1 MAKLHIRRTIL
12 FIIIGVLCGLIY
24 SMVTPKVYEGIVQL
38 VISNP
43 GGGSIRPAG
52 FLSPDVQQVYD
63 TGQPR
68 NPLTE
73 LTILRGRGLFF
84 EALQETAT
92 KLGKPD
98 MIQDF
103 ERYYAMYDV
112 LGEKESD
119 AALIQARAF
128 EPEVAAELAN
138 TIANKYN
145 EQRVRVAREA
155 TGKSVAYLD
164 DQIEKAEIDL
174 SASLAARQAFKD
186 KNTIGDFEAALGQA
200 QLYETTTRQNLDQ
213 AKAALSAAEAEVIAS
228 RQNLRSS
235 SGRQEAERVESKN
248 PLITKLEGDLT
259 DLFAAKSRALAQY
272 YEDHPN
278 VKGIDDAIASVRKD
292 LAEARKKDMISS
304 SRVDRVD
311 PARTQIEVG
320 LAEALVKRD
329 TLRESV
335 QDYQVIANAQQQ
347 RIRTLAEAEKTLST
361 LEQNVKVQEAN
372 LGNLKLQRENL
383 KNRTDIGQSVAQI
396 IFPARASKEVV
407 FPDPLLVVLISVFG
421 GAALG
426 LLYSFAVESLR
437 LRIYT
442 SYQLAD
448 LTGLPVVASLPRLP
462 GTSARQITSSLG
474 TASPKIL
481 ESMRLLA
488 FSLVAQPSAG
498 CRKLLF
504 SGIDRGI
511 GTSSAAGQLAIA
523 LGHTGGRVILVDAD
537 LTGRSLSKTFRAESQ
552 KGFAEALMSDANLET
567 ISEYLRE
574 TETANVKVLPAGVIN
589 DRALKECESK
599 RLDEVLAWLAGR
611 CDYLVFDC
619 PPCLRNSEAARLAS
633 DTDEVY
639 LVVSLKLSTVPVVST
654 ALDILRQAGAD
665 VVRIITTEGDRAEE
679 ALAREARVTSASR
692 ALPS

>member
-12 FIIIGVLCGLIY
+12 FIIIGVVCGLIY
-24 SMVTPKVYEGIVQL
+24 SMVTPKVYEGVVQL

-43 GGGSIRPAG
+43 GSGPSRAGGLLA
-52 FLSPDVQQVYD
+52 PDVLQVYD

-68 NPLTE
+68 NSLTE

-92 KLGKPD
+92 KQGKPE
-98 MIQDF
+98 MITDF
-103 ERYYAMYDV
+103 ERYYSMYDV

-128 EPEVAAELAN
+128 SPEEAAELAN

-145 EQRVRVAREA
+145 EQRISVAREA
-155 TGKSVAYLD
+155 AGKTVAYLEE
-164 DQIEKAEIDL
+164 QIQAAQRDL
-174 SASLAARQAFKD
+174 NESLALRESFKN
-186 KNTIGDFEAALGQA
+186 KNTIGDFQAALAQA
-200 QLYETTTRQNLDQ
+200 QLYETTTRGNLDQ
-213 AKAALSAAEAEVIAS
+213 ARAALNATEAEVAS
-228 RQNLRSS
+228 SRVTLAAAGKRQDS
-235 SGRQEAERVESKN
+235 ERVEAKN
-248 PLITKLEGDLT
+248 PLVTKLEGDLT
-259 DLFAAKSRALAQY
+259 DLFAAKSRALVQY

-278 VKGIDDAIASVRKD
+278 IKGIDDTIATVRKD
-292 LAEARKKDMISS
+292 LAAARKQDMQVSQKVE
-304 SRVDRVD
+304 RLD
-311 PARTQIEVG
+311 PVRTQLEAG
-320 LAEALVKRD
+320 LAEATIKRD

-335 QDYQVIANAQQQ
+335 QEYEAIAAGQQA
-347 RIRTLAEAEKTLST
+347 RIRSLAEAEKTLSK

-372 LGNLKLQRENL
+372 LGSLKIQRENL

-396 IFPARASKEVV
+396 IFPARAQKEAV
-407 FPDPLLVVLISVFG
+407 FPDPLLIVLISVFG

-462 GTSARQITSSLG
+462 GTSSRQIAASLATG
-474 TASPKIL
+474 SPRIL

-488 FSLVAQPSAG
+488 FSLVAQPHEG
-498 CRKLLF
+498 CRRLLF

-511 GTSSAAGQLAIA
+511 GTSSATAQLAIA
-523 LGHTGGRVILVDAD
+523 LGHTGARVILVDAD
-537 LTGRSLSKTFRAESQ
+537 LMGRSTSKTFGADSQ
-552 KGFAEALMSDANLET
+552 KGFAEALVSGTSLDS
-567 ISEYLRE
+567 ISEYLRG
-574 TETANVKVLPAGVIN
+574 TDSPNVKVLPAGVAN
-589 DRALKECESK
+589 NRALKECESK
-599 RLDEVLAWLAGR
+599 RLDEVLAWLSER
-611 CDYLVFDC
+611 CDYLVLDC

-633 DTDEVY
+633 ETDEVY
-639 LVVSLKLSTVPVVST
+639 LVVSLKQSTVPVVST
-654 ALDILRQAGAD
+654 ALDILRQAGAN
-665 VVRIITTEGDRAEE
+665 VVRIITTEGDRTEE
-679 ALAREARVTSASR
+679 GLAREARVSSASR